1 MPYHAFYSEKQKNY
15 NISINNTITNTRR
28 SIHGIPVTYN
38 YITYNNQVLETTSVY
53 NIDFYPTENSC
64 HLIYDDKIYL
74 GIVEKLHSAGYK
86 L

>member
-38 YITYNNQVLETTSVY
+38 YITYIRVALGELSGLSV
-53 NIDFYPTENSC
+53 N
-64 HLIYDDKIYL
+64 
-74 GIVEKLHSAGYK
+74 
-86 L
+86 